1 MVKRTVGFVLLC
13 AVLLGCNRETDS
25 LTVSGRVEMNDVHV
39 GSKIGGRVAKVCA
52 AEGDSVK
59 AGGEIVLLEDQE
71 LTAQLN
77 EAKAAQAQAQAQL
90 DLLLAGTRQEDLERA
105 EATVRARR
113 ADLDLR
119 KKGFRAEE
127 VRGAQAQ
134 LAQARSDLDLA
145 QKDFDRA
152 ETLLKSNTIDR
163 QEMDRRRAALLAAR
177 AQLEVREQSLALYRS
192 GSRPEEIAAAE
203 ALLAQSEADLKR
215 LRAGARLEEIAAQR
229 AAVEQAKSHV
239 AGLESQLAET
249 RILAPS
255 DAEVDTLDLRVGDL
269 VRAGETIAVL
279 NLTTQP
285 YVRCYLPENRLGW
298 VKPGQEVRVTVDSYP
313 GQEFRGKVRRVSA
326 QAEFTPRNVQ
336 TQEKRSELVFE
347 MKVDVPDGG
356 GKLRGGMYADV
367 HIPSPGEKR

>member
-1 MVKRTVGFVLLC
+1 MKHFTIFVLFC
-13 AVLLGCNRETDS
+13 AVLLGCGREDKT
-25 LTVSGRVEMNDVHV
+25 LTVSGRVEVYDVHI

-77 EAKAAQAQAQAQL
+77 ETKSAQAQAQAQF

-105 EATVRARR
+105 EATVRARQ

-127 VRGAQAQ
+127 VRGAKAQ
-134 LAQARSDLDLA
+134 LAQAKSDLDLA
-145 QKDFDRA
+145 QKEFDRA

-177 AQLEVREQSLALYRS
+177 SQLEVREQNLALYRS
-192 GSRPEEIAAAE
+192 GARPEEIAAAE
-203 ALLAQSEADLKR
+203 ALLAQAEADLKR
-215 LRAGARLEEIAAQR
+215 LRAGARPEEVAAQR
-229 AAVEQAKSHV
+229 AALEQAKSHV
-239 AGLESQLAET
+239 ARLESQLAET

-255 DAEVDTLDLRVGDL
+255 DAQVDTLDLRPGDL
-269 VRAGETIAVL
+269 VRAGETVAVL
-279 NLTTQP
+279 NLRTQP

-367 HIPSPGEKR
+367 HIPVPGERR

>member
-1 MVKRTVGFVLLC
+1 MKSRVTLVFLC
-13 AVLLGCNRETDS
+13 AILLACDRETDT
-25 LTVSGRVEMNDVHV
+25 LTVSGRVEVYDVHI
-39 GSKIGGRVAKVCA
+39 GSKIGGRVAKVCV

-59 AGGEIVLLEDQE
+59 TGSEVVLLEDQE

-77 EAKAAQAQAQAQL
+77 ETKSAQAQAQAQL

-113 ADLDLR
+113 ADLELR
-119 KKGFRAEE
+119 RKGFRAEE

-145 QKDFDRA
+145 QNEFDRA

-192 GSRPEEIAAAE
+192 GARPEEIAAAE

-215 LRAGARLEEIAAQR
+215 LRAGARPEEISAQR
-229 AAVEQAKSHV
+229 AALEQAKSHV
-239 AGLESQLAET
+239 ARLESQLAET

-255 DAEVDTLDLRVGDL
+255 DAEVDTLDLRPGDL
-269 VRAGETIAVL
+269 VRAGETVAVL
-279 NLTTQP
+279 NLKTQP

-298 VKPGQEVRVTVDSYP
+298 VKPGQEVGVTVDSYP
-313 GQEFRGKVRRVSA
+313 GRGFRGKVRWVSV
-326 QAEFTPRNVQ
+326 QAEFTPRNIQ

-347 MKVDVPDGG
+347 MKVDILDAEGG
-356 GKLRGGMYADV
+356 LRAGMYADV
-367 HIPSPGEKR
+367 HIPIPGEKR